1 MLDYDEFLG
10 GAAEVDEAV
19 LRQHAAILDADAA
32 KAFDIDTGLNGDR
45 GAGNQ
50 QLVRAGVGVGILV
63 DLETE
68 AVAEAAKLGYIPRP
82 DFEVTSITFVN
93 GAPTITGEVFSVIA
107 KIKNVGETTAY
118 PGKVALYTSHA
129 DIVEVGDTPNAVKA
143 TTQSLE
149 PGQEMEIEFK
159 NIKAP
164 GEGGPHHVRVLVDAD
179 NAVDELSEGNN
190 QLPLF
195 YFLNN
200 IAVSISIQGSKLTLT
215 WNSNEG
221 QAYTVRAA
229 TALDAFEDYIPVG
242 SDGLDNLGYF
252 HMPATPPYN
261 TAVIDLDG
269 ANARFFKIRVDNLA
283 DEAR

>member
-1 MLDYDEFLG
+1 M
-10 GAAEVDEAV
+10 
-19 LRQHAAILDADAA
+19 
-32 KAFDIDTGLNGDR
+32 
-45 GAGNQ
+45 
-50 QLVRAGVGVGILV
+50 
-63 DLETE
+63 
-68 AVAEAAKLGYIPRP
+68 AEAAKLGYVPRP
-82 DFEVTSITFVN
+82 DFEVTSINFVN
-93 GAPTITGEVFSVIA
+93 GSPTITGEVFSVVA
-107 KIKNVGETTAY
+107 KIKNVGETTAH
-118 PGKVALYTSHA
+118 PGKVAFYLSHA
-129 DIVEVGDTPNAVKA
+129 DIVEIGETPYAVEA

-159 NIKAP
+159 NVKAP
-164 GEGGPHHVRVLVDAD
+164 GQGGPHHVRVLVDAD

-215 WNSNEG
+215 WNSYEG

-229 TALDAFEDYIPVG
+229 TSLDAFEDYIPVG

-261 TAVIDLDG
+261 TAEINLTG
-269 ANARFFKIRVDNLA
+269 ADARFFKIRVDNLT